1 MLQQWR
7 KLTYLTA
14 NSNFFIALKAFLAS
28 ITLLIPGYFLELSAF
43 SVTAVLGIVAAVISE
58 GDDSIKQRIIN
69 SLLALLC
76 FAVSS
81 LLVSLLFPYPLFF
94 LIGSCLFSFAI
105 IILGSLGKRYVTIS
119 FATLMIAVYT
129 MLGLS
134 HDAESAAVLTTEF
147 AFNPYSLLLIAG
159 AAWYFII
166 STVLL
171 KVTLY
176 NPIREQ
182 LADIYFSL
190 GLYQQEKAKFFSQK
204 KHDHKTIRHTLS
216 TLNINIVNAMS
227 ACRTNIDYHMD
238 RSLSHELQHLIHL
251 YQEAQELHEKMTS
264 SHFHYDSLKRN
275 LNNNLIISG
284 FEQVLKQL
292 ASACK
297 ERANATLYKQAYDHD
312 NGLTWSLAIL
322 KQELLTLEKSV
333 EWPLFGPLKLLFRNL
348 RKADE
353 LLINSEPT
361 SQHEFLVMAPRELLS
376 IKQQLTNALHL
387 SSPVFRHAI
396 RLTIGIALGI
406 GIIFASELHGYWVV
420 LTTLFVLQP
429 SYSATRLKLKQRISG
444 TLMGIIIGAI
454 LLYLFPTERSQ
465 LLLLAISAF
474 LFFYYL
480 RKNYSRAVTYITLL
494 VLLAFNVLYQQ
505 GYIVTIPRIIDTL
518 TGCSIAYLLAKLVL
532 PNWQY
537 KQFPKYLV
545 EAFTANQAY
554 FHEIIN
560 QYVSGKN
567 NELPYRVSRRK
578 AYVADS
584 HLTASW
590 KDMQVEPNDKR
601 HKLNHVYDISRR
613 NHAMLS
619 ELSALGVHRNKII
632 DVRLQQDLRLVEQMI
647 IRALAQTKNTI
658 LSPINDDNI
667 YISELETLLKRYKN
681 DDNKHT
687 LLLIQKLKQ
696 IAKITEELQIMANEM
711 NHVSDTPARSN
722 VQES

>member
-1 MLQQWR
+1 MQTLWQR
-7 KLTYLTA
+7 LAYLAA

-28 ITLLIPGYFLELSAF
+28 ITLLVPGYFLDLSEL
-43 SVTAVLGIVAAVISE
+43 SVTAVLGIVAAVIAE
-58 GDDSIKQRIIN
+58 GDDSIKQRIVN
-69 SLLALLC
+69 SLLTLGC
-76 FAVSS
+76 FTLSS

-134 HDAESAAVLTTEF
+134 HDAESAAILASDVD
-147 AFNPYSLLLIAG
+147 FNPDSLLLIAG
-159 AAWYFII
+159 AAWYFVI

-176 NPIREQ
+176 NPIRER

-190 GLYQQEKAKFFSQK
+190 GLYQQEKAKFFSPT

-227 ACRTNIDYHMD
+227 ECRTNIDYHMD
-238 RSLSHELQHLIHL
+238 RKNISHELQHLIHL

-264 SHFHYDSLKRN
+264 SHFHYDSLKSN
-275 LNNNLIISG
+275 LNNDLIISG

-292 ASACK
+292 ASACTQ
-297 ERANATLYKQAYDHD
+297 RGNATLYKQVYQHEH
-312 NGLTWSLAIL
+312 GLTWSLAIL

-333 EWPLFGPLKLLFRNL
+333 EWQLFGPLKLLFRNL

-361 SQHEFLVMAPRELLS
+361 NEHEFLVMAPRERLP
-376 IKQQLTNALHL
+376 IKQRLTNALHL

-406 GIIFASELHGYWVV
+406 GIILASDLHGYWVV

-429 SYSATRLKLKQRISG
+429 SYSATRVKLKQRISG
-444 TLMGIIIGAI
+444 TLMGIIIGAT

-465 LLLLAISAF
+465 LFLLAISAF

-480 RKNYSRAVTYITLL
+480 RQNYSRAVTYITLL

-505 GYIVTIPRIIDTL
+505 GYVVTLPRIIDTL

-545 EAFTANQAY
+545 EAITANKNY

-584 HLTASW
+584 HLSASW

-619 ELSALGVHRNKII
+619 ALSALGVHRNKII
-632 DVRLQQDLRLVEQMI
+632 DPGLQQDLRLVERLI
-647 IRALAQTKNTI
+647 SRALAQTQNTI
-658 LSPINDDNI
+658 LSPVNDDDNY
-667 YISELETLLKRYKN
+667 YISELEELLKRYEN
-681 DDNKHT
+681 DDHKHT
-687 LLLIQKLKQ
+687 QLLIQKLKQ
-696 IAKITEELQIMANEM
+696 IAEITEELQVMADEM
-711 NHVSDTPARSN
+711 NFVADTPART
-722 VQES
+722 

>member
-1 MLQQWR
+1 MLILWQ

-28 ITLLIPGYFLELSAF
+28 ITLLIPGYFLGF
-43 SVTAVLGIVAAVISE
+43 SEFAVTAVLGIVAAVISE
-58 GDDSIKQRIIN
+58 GDDSIKQRMIN
-69 SLLALLC
+69 SLLALVC
-76 FAVSS
+76 FTLSS
-81 LLVSLLFPYPLFF
+81 LLVSLLFPYPLLF
-94 LIGSCLFSFAI
+94 LLGSCLFSFAI

-129 MLGLS
+129 MLSLS
-134 HDAESAAVLTTEF
+134 HDAESATTLSSHD
-147 AFNPYSLLLIAG
+147 FNPSSLLLIAG
-159 AAWYFII
+159 AGWYFII

-176 NPIREQ
+176 NPIRER

-190 GLYQQEKAKFFSQK
+190 GLYQQEKSKFFSQTK
-204 KHDHKTIRHTLS
+204 YDHKTIRHTLS

-227 ACRTNIDYHMD
+227 ECRTNIDYHVGEKD
-238 RSLSHELQHLIHL
+238 ISHELQHLIHL

-264 SHFHYDSLKRN
+264 SHFHYGSLKRN
-275 LNNNLIISG
+275 LNNDLIIAG

-292 ASACK
+292 ASACTQ
-297 ERANATLYKQAYDHD
+297 RGHATLYKQAYQHDH
-312 NGLTWSLAIL
+312 GLTWSLAIL
-322 KQELLTLEKSV
+322 KQELLTLETSL
-333 EWPLFGPLKLLFRNL
+333 EWQLFGPLKLLFRNL

-353 LLINSEPT
+353 LLINSEP
-361 SQHEFLVMAPRELLS
+361 QNDQAFLVMAPRE
-376 IKQQLTNALHL
+376 QLPVIQRLGNALHL

-396 RLTIGIALGI
+396 RLTLGIALGI
-406 GIIFASELHGYWVV
+406 GIILASDLHGYWVV

-429 SYSATRLKLKQRISG
+429 SYSATRVKLKQRISG
-444 TLMGIIIGAI
+444 TLMGIIIGAT

-465 LLLLAISAF
+465 LFLLAISAF

-480 RKNYSRAVTYITLL
+480 RQNYSRAVTYITLL

-505 GYIVTIPRIIDTL
+505 GYVVTIPRIIDTL
-518 TGCSIAYLLAKLVL
+518 TGCSIAFLLAKLVL

-545 EAFTANQAY
+545 EAITANQNY
-554 FHEIIN
+554 FHEIIK

-567 NELPYRVSRRK
+567 NDLPYRVSRRK

-584 HLTASW
+584 HLIASW

-619 ELSALGVHRNKII
+619 ALSALGVHRNKII
-632 DVRLQQDLRLVEQMI
+632 DPRLQQDLALVAQLISSALEQT
-647 IRALAQTKNTI
+647 QNTI
-658 LSPINDDNI
+658 LSPVNVDKA
-667 YISELETLLKRYKN
+667 YISEIESLLKRYEN
-681 DDNKHT
+681 DGHKHT

-696 IAKITEELQIMANEM
+696 IVEITEELQVMADDM
-711 NHVSDTPARSN
+711 NLVAYPLARA
-722 VQES
+722 

>member
-1 MLQQWR
+1 MQTLWQR
-7 KLTYLTA
+7 LAYLAA

-28 ITLLIPGYFLELSAF
+28 ITLLVPGYFLGLSEL
-43 SVTAVLGIVAAVISE
+43 SVTAVLGIVAAVIAE
-58 GDDSIKQRIIN
+58 GDDSIKQRIVN
-69 SLLALLC
+69 SLLTLVC
-76 FAVSS
+76 FTLSS

-134 HDAESAAVLTTEF
+134 HDAESAAILTSDVD
-147 AFNPYSLLLIAG
+147 FNPGSLLLIAG
-159 AAWYFII
+159 AAWYFVI

-176 NPIREQ
+176 NPIRER

-190 GLYQQEKAKFFSQK
+190 GLYQQEKAKFFSPT

-227 ACRTNIDYHMD
+227 ECRTNIDYHVD
-238 RSLSHELQHLIHL
+238 KKDISHELQHLIHL

-275 LNNNLIISG
+275 LNNDLIISG

-292 ASACK
+292 AAACIQ
-297 ERANATLYKQAYDHD
+297 RGNATLYKQAYQHDH
-312 NGLTWSLAIL
+312 GLTWSLAIL
-322 KQELLTLEKSV
+322 KQELLTLEKSL
-333 EWPLFGPLKLLFRNL
+333 ESQLFGPLKLLFRNL
-348 RKADE
+348 CKADE
-353 LLINSEPT
+353 LLINSEP
-361 SQHEFLVMAPRELLS
+361 QNDQAYLVMAPRERLP
-376 IKQQLTNALHL
+376 IKQRLGNALHL

-396 RLTIGIALGI
+396 RLTIGFAAGI
-406 GIIFASELHGYWVV
+406 GIILISDLHGYWVV

-429 SYSATRLKLKQRISG
+429 SYSATRVKLKQRISG
-444 TLMGIIIGAI
+444 TLIGIIIGAS

-465 LLLLAISAF
+465 LFLLAISAF

-480 RKNYSRAVTYITLL
+480 RQNYSRAVTFITLL

-505 GYIVTIPRIIDTL
+505 GYVVTVPRIIDTL
-518 TGCSIAYLLAKLVL
+518 TGCSIAFLLAKLVL

-545 EAFTANQAY
+545 EAITANQNY
-554 FHEIIN
+554 FHEIIK

-584 HLTASW
+584 HLIASW

-619 ELSALGVHRNKII
+619 ALSALGVHRNKII
-632 DVRLQQDLRLVEQMI
+632 DIRLQQDLALVAQLI
-647 IRALAQTKNTI
+647 SRALEQTQNTI
-658 LSPINDDNI
+658 LLPVNVDKS
-667 YISELETLLKRYKN
+667 YISEIETLLKRYEN
-681 DDNKHT
+681 DNHKHT

-696 IAKITEELQIMANEM
+696 IVEITEELQVMADEM
-711 NHVSDTPARSN
+711 NLVENSLART
-722 VQES
+722 

>member
-1 MLQQWR
+1 MLQPWR

-28 ITLLIPGYFLELSAF
+28 ITLLIPGYVLELSEL

-58 GDDSIKQRIIN
+58 GDDSIKQRMIN
-69 SLLALLC
+69 SLLTLVC
-76 FAVSS
+76 FTLSS
-81 LLVSLLFPYPLFF
+81 LLVSQLFPYPLFF
-94 LIGSCLFSFAI
+94 LIGSCLFSFSI
-105 IILGSLGKRYVTIS
+105 IILGSLGKRYVSIS

-134 HDAESAAVLTTEF
+134 HDAESAVILTTEVE
-147 AFNPYSLLLIAG
+147 FNPYSLLLIVG

-182 LADIYFSL
+182 LAEIYFSL
-190 GLYQQEKAKFFSQK
+190 GSYQQEKSKFFSQT

-216 TLNINIVNAMS
+216 TLNINIVNAMT
-227 ACRTNIDYHMD
+227 ACRTNIDYHMG
-238 RSLSHELQHLIHL
+238 SKNLSHELQHLIHL

-264 SHFHYDSLKRN
+264 SHFHYDSLKRD
-275 LNNNLIISG
+275 LNNDLIING

-292 ASACK
+292 ASACTQ
-297 ERANATLYKQAYDHD
+297 RGNATLYKQTYAHDH
-312 NGLTWSLAIL
+312 GLTWSLAIL

-333 EWPLFGPLKLLFRNL
+333 QWQLFGPLKLLLRNL

-361 SQHEFLVMAPRELLS
+361 SEYEFLVMAPRERLS
-376 IKQQLTNALHL
+376 IKQRLGNALHL

-406 GIIFASELHGYWVV
+406 GIIFVSELHGYWVV

-429 SYSATRLKLKQRISG
+429 SYSATRVKLKQRISG
-444 TLMGIIIGAI
+444 TLMGIIIGAT

-465 LLLLAISAF
+465 LFLLAISAF

-480 RKNYSRAVTYITLL
+480 RQNYSRAVTYITLL

-505 GYIVTIPRIIDTL
+505 GYAVTMPRIIDTL

-545 EAFTANQAY
+545 EAITANQTY

-567 NELPYRVSRRK
+567 NGLPYRVARRK

-584 HLTASW
+584 YLTASW
-590 KDMQVEPNDKR
+590 KDMQVEPSDKR

-619 ELSALGVHRNKII
+619 ALSALGVHRNKMI
-632 DVRLQQDLRLVEQMI
+632 DTRLQQDLRLVEQMI
-647 IRALAQTKNTI
+647 TRALTQTKSTI
-658 LSPINDDNI
+658 LSPVNDHNF
-667 YISELETLLKRYKN
+667 YISELEELLQRYEN
-681 DDNKHT
+681 DDHKHT

-696 IAKITEELQIMANEM
+696 IAEITEELQIMADEM
-711 NHVSDTPARSN
+711 NLVTETPARI
-722 VQES
+722 

>member
-1 MLQQWR
+1 MLQLWR
-7 KLTYLTA
+7 KLTSLTA

-28 ITLLIPGYFLELSAF
+28 ITLLVPGYFLGFSAY

-69 SLLALLC
+69 SLLTLVC
-76 FAVSS
+76 FTLSS
-81 LLVSLLFPYPLFF
+81 LLVSLLFPYPLPF

-119 FATLMIAVYT
+119 FATLIIAVYT

-134 HDAESAAVLTTEF
+134 HDAESATTLTRNID
-147 AFNPYSLLLIAG
+147 FNPYSLLLIAG

-166 STVLL
+166 STMLL

-182 LADIYFSL
+182 LANVYFSL
-190 GLYQQEKAKFFSQK
+190 GLYQQEKAKFFSPK
-204 KHDHKTIRHTLS
+204 EYDHKTIRHTLS

-227 ACRTNIDYHMD
+227 ECRTNIDYHMD
-238 RSLSHELQHLIHL
+238 KKSIPHELKHLIHL

-264 SHFHYDSLKRN
+264 SHFHYGSLKRH
-275 LNNNLIISG
+275 LNNDLIISG

-292 ASACK
+292 SMAC
-297 ERANATLYKQAYDHD
+297 RQRSHATLYQQAYSHD

-322 KQELLTLEKSV
+322 KQELLTSEKSV
-333 EWPLFGPLKLLFRNL
+333 EWQLFGPLKLLFRNL

-353 LLINSEPT
+353 LLINSEP
-361 SQHEFLVMAPRELLS
+361 SRDQGFLVMAPRERLP
-376 IKQQLTNALHL
+376 IKQQLRNSLHL

-406 GIIFASELHGYWVV
+406 GIILVSGLHGYWVV

-429 SYSATRLKLKQRISG
+429 SYSATRVKLKQRISG
-444 TLMGIIIGAI
+444 TLIGIIAGAV

-465 LLLLAISAF
+465 LFLLAISAF

-480 RKNYSRAVTYITLL
+480 RQNYSQAVTYITLL

-505 GYIVTIPRIIDTL
+505 GYEVTIPRIIDTL

-537 KQFPKYLV
+537 KQFPQYLV
-545 EAFTANQAY
+545 AAITANKNY
-554 FHEIIN
+554 FHQIIE
-560 QYVSGKN
+560 QYISGKN
-567 NELPYRVSRRK
+567 NELLYRVVRRK

-590 KDMQVEPNDKR
+590 QDMQVEPNDKR

-619 ELSALGVHRNKII
+619 AMSALGVHRNKII
-632 DVRLQQDLRLVEQMI
+632 DVGLQQNLRLVEKMI
-647 IRALAQTKNTI
+647 TRALEQTQQSI
-658 LSPINDDNI
+658 LSPIDDDKF
-667 YISELETLLKRYKN
+667 YIGELDALLKHYEN
-681 DDNKHT
+681 DSHKHT

-696 IAKITEELQIMANEM
+696 IAEITADLQIMADEL
-711 NHVSDTPARSN
+711 HFVADTPARA
-722 VQES
+722 

>member
-1 MLQQWR
+1 MLTPWQ
-7 KLTYLTA
+7 KLAYLAA

-28 ITLLIPGYFLELSAF
+28 ITLLIPGYFLGLSELA
-43 SVTAVLGIVAAVISE
+43 VTAVLGIVAAVIAE

-69 SLLALLC
+69 SLLTLFC
-76 FAVSS
+76 FTLSS

-134 HDAESAAVLTTEF
+134 HDAESAAILTRDVD
-147 AFNPYSLLLIAG
+147 FNPESLLLIAG
-159 AAWYFII
+159 AAWYFVI
-166 STVLL
+166 STLLL

-176 NPIREQ
+176 NPIRER

-190 GLYQQEKAKFFSQK
+190 GLYQQEKAKFFSTT
-204 KHDHKTIRHTLS
+204 KHDHKAIRHTLS

-227 ACRTNIDYHMD
+227 ECRTNIDYHVD
-238 RSLSHELQHLIHL
+238 EKDISSELQHLIHL

-275 LNNNLIISG
+275 LNNDLIISG

-292 ASACK
+292 AAACTQ
-297 ERANATLYKQAYDHD
+297 RGNATLYKQAYQHDH
-312 NGLTWSLAIL
+312 GLTWSLAIL
-322 KQELLTLEKSV
+322 KQELLTLETSL
-333 EWPLFGPLKLLFRNL
+333 ESQLFGPLKLLFRNL
-348 RKADE
+348 CKADE
-353 LLINSEPT
+353 LLINSEP
-361 SQHEFLVMAPRELLS
+361 QHDQAYLVMAPRERLS
-376 IKQQLTNALHL
+376 IKQRLGNALHL

-396 RLTIGIALGI
+396 RLTIGFAFGI
-406 GIIFASELHGYWVV
+406 GIILISDLHGYWVV

-429 SYSATRLKLKQRISG
+429 SYSATRVKLKQRISG
-444 TLMGIIIGAI
+444 TLIGIIIGAV

-465 LLLLAISAF
+465 LFLLAISAF

-480 RKNYSRAVTYITLL
+480 RQNYSRAVTFITLL

-505 GYIVTIPRIIDTL
+505 GYVVTLPRIIDTL
-518 TGCSIAYLLAKLVL
+518 TGCSIAFLLAKLVL

-537 KQFPKYLV
+537 KQFPTYLV
-545 EAFTANQAY
+545 AAITANQNY
-554 FHEIIN
+554 FHEIIK
-560 QYVSGKN
+560 QYLSGKN

-584 HLTASW
+584 HLIASW

-619 ELSALGVHRNKII
+619 ALSALGVHRNKII
-632 DVRLQQDLRLVEQMI
+632 DVQLQQDLALVAQRI
-647 IRALAQTKNTI
+647 SAALTQTQSTI
-658 LSPINDDNI
+658 LAPVNVDKA
-667 YISELETLLKRYKN
+667 YIDEIERLLKPYES
-681 DDNKHT
+681 DNHKHT

-696 IAKITEELQIMANEM
+696 IVEITEELQVMADEM
-711 NHVSDTPARSN
+711 NLVENTLAPR
-722 VQES
+722 

>member
-1 MLQQWR
+1 MLMSWQ
-7 KLTYLTA
+7 KLAYLTA

-28 ITLLIPGYFLELSAF
+28 ITLLVPGYFFGLSEL
-43 SVTAVLGIVAAVISE
+43 SVTAVLGIVAAVIAE

-69 SLLALLC
+69 SLLTLVC
-76 FAVSS
+76 FTLSS

-94 LIGSCLFSFAI
+94 LLGSCLFSFAI

-134 HDAESAAVLTTEF
+134 HDAESAAILISEVD
-147 AFNPYSLLLIAG
+147 FNPDSLLLIAG
-159 AAWYFII
+159 AAWYFVI
-166 STVLL
+166 STILL

-176 NPIREQ
+176 NPIRER

-190 GLYQQEKAKFFSQK
+190 GLYQQEKAKFFSQT

-227 ACRTNIDYHMD
+227 ECRTNIDYHVD
-238 RSLSHELQHLIHL
+238 EKDISHELQHLIHL

-275 LNNNLIISG
+275 LNNDLIING

-292 ASACK
+292 AAACTQ
-297 ERANATLYKQAYDHD
+297 RGNATLYKQAYLHDH
-312 NGLTWSLAIL
+312 GLTWSLAIL
-322 KQELLTLEKSV
+322 KQELLALEKSL
-333 EWPLFGPLKLLFRNL
+333 ESQLFGPLKLLFRNL
-348 RKADE
+348 CKADE
-353 LLINSEPT
+353 LLINSEP
-361 SQHEFLVMAPRELLS
+361 QNDQAYLVMAPRERLP
-376 IKQQLTNALHL
+376 IKQRLGNALHL

-396 RLTIGIALGI
+396 RLTIGFAFGI
-406 GIIFASELHGYWVV
+406 GIILVSDLHGYWVV

-429 SYSATRLKLKQRISG
+429 SYSATRVKLKQRITG
-444 TLMGIIIGAI
+444 TLIGIIIGAS
-454 LLYLFPTERSQ
+454 LLYLFPTERGQ
-465 LLLLAISAF
+465 LFLLAISAF

-480 RKNYSRAVTYITLL
+480 RQNYSRAVTFITIL

-505 GYIVTIPRIIDTL
+505 GYVVTVPRIIDTL
-518 TGCSIAYLLAKLVL
+518 TGCSIAFLLAKLVL

-545 EAFTANQAY
+545 EAITANQNY
-554 FHEIIN
+554 FHEIIK

-584 HLTASW
+584 HLIASW

-619 ELSALGVHRNKII
+619 ALSALGVHRNKII
-632 DVRLQQDLRLVEQMI
+632 DAQLQQDLALVAQLI
-647 IRALAQTKNTI
+647 SRALEQTQGTI
-658 LSPINDDNI
+658 LSPVSVDKSYINEI
-667 YISELETLLKRYKN
+667 ETLLKRYEN
-681 DDNKHT
+681 DNHKHT

-696 IAKITEELQIMANEM
+696 IVEITGELQVMADEM
-711 NHVSDTPARSN
+711 NLTENALART
-722 VQES
+722 

>member
-1 MLQQWR
+1 MLTSWQR
-7 KLTYLTA
+7 LAYLAA

-28 ITLLIPGYFLELSAF
+28 ITLLVPGYFLGFSEL

-69 SLLALLC
+69 SLLTLFC
-76 FAVSS
+76 FTLSS
-81 LLVSLLFPYPLFF
+81 LLVNLLFPYPLFF
-94 LIGSCLFSFAI
+94 LIGSCLFSFSI
-105 IILGSLGKRYVTIS
+105 VILGSLGKRYVTIS

-134 HDAESAAVLTTEF
+134 HDAESATILTNDIG
-147 AFNPYSLLLIAG
+147 FNPYSLLLITG

-166 STVLL
+166 SIVLL

-176 NPIREQ
+176 NPIRER

-190 GLYQQEKAKFFSQK
+190 GLYQQEKSKFFSPTA
-204 KHDHKTIRHTLS
+204 HDHKTIRHTLS

-227 ACRTNIDYHMD
+227 ECRTNIDYHID
-238 RSLSHELQHLIHL
+238 KKSIPHELQHLIHL

-275 LNNNLIISG
+275 LNNNLIIGG

-292 ASACK
+292 ANACTQ
-297 ERANATLYKQAYDHD
+297 RGSATLYKQAYRHD

-322 KQELLTLEKSV
+322 KQELLTSEKSV
-333 EWPLFGPLKLLFRNL
+333 EWQLFGPLKLLFRNL

-361 SQHEFLVMAPRELLS
+361 SDQGFLVMAPRERLPIKKQLS
-376 IKQQLTNALHL
+376 NALHL
-387 SSPVFRHAI
+387 SSPVCRHAI

-406 GIIFASELHGYWVV
+406 GIILVSDLHGYWVV

-429 SYSATRLKLKQRISG
+429 SYSATRVKLKQRISG
-444 TLMGIIIGAI
+444 TLMGIIAGAT

-465 LLLLAISAF
+465 LFLLAISAF

-505 GYIVTIPRIIDTL
+505 GYVVTIPRIIDTL

-537 KQFPKYLV
+537 KQFPQYLV
-545 EAFTANQAY
+545 EAITANKNY
-554 FHEIIN
+554 FHQIID

-567 NELPYRVSRRK
+567 NELPYRVARRK

-590 KDMQVEPNDKR
+590 KDMQVEPDDKR

-619 ELSALGVHRNKII
+619 AMSALGVHRNKII
-632 DVRLQQDLRLVEQMI
+632 DAGLQQDLRLVEQMI
-647 IRALAQTKNTI
+647 TQALEQAQRSI
-658 LSPINDDNI
+658 LSPVSDDNF
-667 YISELETLLKRYKN
+667 YISELEELLKRYEN
-681 DDNKHT
+681 DSHKHT

-696 IAKITEELQIMANEM
+696 IAEITEELQVMADEM
-711 NHVSDTPARSN
+711 NLVTGTLART
-722 VQES
+722 

>member
-1 MLQQWR
+1 MQTLWQR
-7 KLTYLTA
+7 LAYLAA

-28 ITLLIPGYFLELSAF
+28 ITLLVPGYFLGLSEL

-58 GDDSIKQRIIN
+58 GDDSIKQRMVN
-69 SLLALLC
+69 SLLTLVC
-76 FAVSS
+76 FTLSS

-94 LIGSCLFSFAI
+94 LIGSCLFTFAI

-134 HDAESAAVLTTEF
+134 HDAESAAFLTSDVN
-147 AFNPYSLLLIAG
+147 FNPDSLLLIVG
-159 AAWYFII
+159 AAWYFVI

-176 NPIREQ
+176 NPIRER

-190 GLYQQEKAKFFSQK
+190 GLYQQEKAKFFSQT

-227 ACRTNIDYHMD
+227 ECRTNIDYHVD
-238 RSLSHELQHLIHL
+238 ERDISHELQHLIHL

-275 LNNNLIISG
+275 LNNDLIIAG

-292 ASACK
+292 ACACTQ
-297 ERANATLYKQAYDHD
+297 RGHATLYKQAYQHDH
-312 NGLTWSLAIL
+312 GLTWSLAIL
-322 KQELLTLEKSV
+322 KQELLTLEKSLQ
-333 EWPLFGPLKLLFRNL
+333 WQLFGPLKLLFRNL

-353 LLINSEPT
+353 LLINSEP
-361 SQHEFLVMAPRELLS
+361 QNDQAYLVMAPRERLP
-376 IKQQLTNALHL
+376 IKQRLGNALHL
-387 SSPVFRHAI
+387 SSPIFRHAI
-396 RLTIGIALGI
+396 RLTIGFAFGI
-406 GIIFASELHGYWVV
+406 GIILASDLHGYWVV

-429 SYSATRLKLKQRISG
+429 SYSATRVKLKQRISG
-444 TLMGIIIGAI
+444 TLMGIIIGAT

-465 LLLLAISAF
+465 LFLLAISAF

-480 RKNYSRAVTYITLL
+480 RQNYSRAVTYITLL

-505 GYIVTIPRIIDTL
+505 GYVVTVPRIIDTL

-545 EAFTANQAY
+545 EAITANQNY
-554 FHEIIN
+554 FHEIIK

-567 NELPYRVSRRK
+567 NGLPYRVSRRK

-584 HLTASW
+584 HLIASW

-619 ELSALGVHRNKII
+619 ALSALGVHRNKII
-632 DVRLQQDLRLVEQMI
+632 DAELQQDLALVAQLI
-647 IRALAQTKNTI
+647 SRALEQTQSTI
-658 LSPINDDNI
+658 LSPVSVDKF
-667 YISELETLLKRYKN
+667 YISEIEALLRRYEN
-681 DDNKHT
+681 DGHKHT

-696 IAKITEELQIMANEM
+696 IVEITEELQVMADDM
-711 NHVSDTPARSN
+711 NLVTETPARS
-722 VQES
+722 